1 VTDSPESQPTK
12 GKGHATPSRKEREA
26 ANQRPLVPKRQAM
39 TKEDRRKKAAERTT
53 ARAGYEAGDERYLPV
68 RDKGPQRRYVRDYVD
83 AKYTVGEFMIPIMFA
98 GVVVTFLPNF
108 GSKTAEGLLLQSTL
122 LIAVY
127 GFLIIGIADVLIW
140 SRKMLR
146 LMGEKFGATNLEK
159 GLRWYAGVRAFQF
172 RPLRTP
178 KPRVQRGQFPS

>member
-1 VTDSPESQPTK
+1 MTDSPETQPVK

-26 ANQRPLVPKRQAM
+26 ANKRPLVPQRKSM
-39 TKEDRRKKAAERTT
+39 TKEERRKRAADRSV
-53 ARAGYEAGDERYLPV
+53 ARAGFEAGDERYLPA
-68 RDKGPQRRYVRDYVD
+68 RDKGPQRRYVRDFVD

-98 GVVVTFLPNF
+98 GVVVTFLPDF
-108 GSKTAEGLLLQSTL
+108 GTTTSTGLILQSTL

-127 GFLIIGIADVLIW
+127 GFLAIGVGDAMIW
-140 SRKMLR
+140 SRKMTR
-146 LMGEKFGATNLEK
+146 QMAEKFGAGNLEK

-178 KPRVQRGQFPS
+178 KPRVERGQFPS